1 MRIVSSWTA
10 MALLGVS
17 LWCAPVRAED
27 CARRFTSAEVSLS
40 LTQAESAFSQLE
52 EETFEKQMVEASGQ
66 LRCVSEPMPVPVVAQ
81 YHRLMGIRAF
91 LARDMEAANA
101 AFASARLLDP
111 AYAFPD
117 GVLPPKH
124 PIRALYTGAQAKAT
138 PVDPPAIPEKGQLY
152 FDGSPSTQRPAG
164 RATIFQ
170 VVDKQGPTLSAYL
183 YPTAPLPDY
192 PLQREEVAT
201 APHEPRKSA
210 AGSSGRT
217 LRLGLLGAGGASL
230 LASGAVELMAFRAQ
244 ATFNA
249 AGTQG
254 AGVLEELQADVN
266 RRTLVA
272 SGLGVVGAG
281 LVTTGLIV
289 GSW

>member
-10 MALLGVS
+10 MTLLGVS

-66 LRCVSEPMPVPVVAQ
+66 LRCVSEPMPIPVVAQ
-81 YHRLMGIRAF
+81 YHRLMGVRAF
-91 LARDMEAANA
+91 LARNMEEANA

-111 AYAFPD
+111 AYVFPD

-138 PVDPPAIPEKGQLY
+138 PVDPPAVPESGQLY
-152 FDGSPSTQRPAG
+152 FDGTPSTQRPAG

-170 VVDKQGPTLSAYL
+170 VVDKQGPSLSAYL
-183 YPTAPLPDY
+183 YPAAPLPDY
-192 PLQREEVAT
+192 PLRREEVAAT
-201 APHEPRKSA
+201 PREPRKTQP
-210 AGSSGRT
+210 GNSGRS
-217 LRLGLLGAGGASL
+217 LRIGLLAAGGASVI
-230 LASGAVELMAFRAQ
+230 AGGAFDVMAYRS
-244 ATFNA
+244 
-249 AGTQG
+249 
-254 AGVLEELQADVN
+254 QADFDAQSLFGEGVPEATAARTN
-266 RRTLVA
+266 RQTLIA
-272 SGLGVVGAG
+272 GGLGVVGVG
-281 LVTTGLIV
+281 LVTTGLLV